1 MNSRFSEKVAA
12 FLRGVT
18 LRAAAGVR
26 IFVHGAKKF
35 FTAEITKMWVY
46 TGVYLCYYDDA

>member
-1 MNSRFSEKVAA
+1 MVLKN
-12 FLRGVT
+12 
-18 LRAAAGVR
+18 
-26 IFVHGAKKF
+26 F